1 MELEKKSTETPIR
14 LVMSD
19 SVDLICKITLALMDF
34 QTEHG
39 VNLDWREVNTDK
51 IASFGAFALDGEELL
66 GGVTF
71 NAHNDWVWIQ
81 CGFVYEPQRRQGI
94 YRALLETVERWAK
107 ESGMSGI
114 FVSTYDFEAP
124 AVYERLGFNRG
135 AVLGN
140 CPKGNISIDYY
151 KELMEEGAG
160 E

>member
-1 MELEKKSTETPIR
+1 M
-14 LVMSD
+14 
-19 SVDLICKITLALMDF
+19 A
-34 QTEHG
+34 Q
-39 VNLDWREVNTDK
+39 RERNTDK
-51 IASFGAFALDGEELL
+51 IASFGAFAIAGDELL

-71 NAHNDWVWIQ
+71 NAHNDWVWLQ

-94 YRALLETVERWAK
+94 YRSLLEIVERWAK

-124 AVYERLGFNRG
+124 LVYERLGFTRG

-140 CPKGNISIDYY
+140 CPKGNTSINYY
-151 KELMEEGAG
+151 KELMKEGAG